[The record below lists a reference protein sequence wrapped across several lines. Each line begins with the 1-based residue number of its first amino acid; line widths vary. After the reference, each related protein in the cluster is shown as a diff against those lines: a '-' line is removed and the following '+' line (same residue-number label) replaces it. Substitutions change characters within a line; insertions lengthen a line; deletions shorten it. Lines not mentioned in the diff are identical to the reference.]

1 MMPREADL
9 AELVGFRPDERLLEE
24 DAGNLPT
31 SVGKPES
38 LPPDSGVRRRLVGAG
53 ATLTG
58 VSLIGGL
65 ALIVLGLIE
74 AISGGSAAVT
84 VVAFVLGIVLVGT
97 HWGWVHVAELTA
109 NTLESRRNSSLLDRR
124 RGWLETIEPYPRW
137 EVSTTTGEDGS
148 ISIITVCYRPV
159 RRGEGTFNF
168 LREQVAQE
176 LHSGE
181 EPAAAVAERAEL
193 VRRRA
198 AADTA
203 RERQRYEAARGAY
216 EQALLA
222 NTDEQERLAAVRAA
236 SEALSEQINA
246 RLRDPPLTE

>member
-1 MMPREADL
+1 MPREADL
-9 AELVGFRPDERLLEE
+9 AELVGFLPDERLLGD
-24 DAGNLPT
+24 DAGNLPA

-38 LPPDSGVRRRLVGAG
+38 LPPASAVRRRLVGAG
-53 ATLTG
+53 ATLTA

-84 VVAFVLGIVLVGT
+84 VVALVLGIVLAGT

-137 EVSTTTGEDGS
+137 EVTTTTGEDGS

-159 RRGEGTFNF
+159 RRGEGTFSF
-168 LREQVAQE
+168 RREEVARE

-181 EPAAAVAERAEL
+181 EPAATVAERAEL

-203 RERQRYEAARGAY
+203 RERQRYEAARDAY
-216 EQALLA
+216 ERALLA
-222 NTDEQERLAAVRAA
+222 NTDEQARLAAVRAA

-246 RLRDPPLTE
+246 HLRDPPLTE

>member
-1 MMPREADL
+1 MPREADL

-24 DAGNLPT
+24 DAGKLPA

-38 LPPDSGVRRRLVGAG
+38 LPPSSGTRRRLVGAG

-84 VVAFVLGIVLVGT
+84 AVAFVLGIVLVGT

-109 NTLESRRNSSLLDRR
+109 NTLDARRNSSLLDRR
-124 RGWLETIEPYPRW
+124 RVWLGTIEPYPRW
-137 EVSTTTGEDGS
+137 EVSTTTGADGS

-159 RRGEGTFNF
+159 PRGEGTFSF
-168 LREQVAQE
+168 RPEEVAREV
-176 LHSGE
+176 HSGE
-181 EPAAAVAERAEL
+181 EPAAGVAERAEL

-198 AADTA
+198 AADTE
-203 RERQRYEAARGAY
+203 RERERYEAARGAY
-216 EQALLA
+216 ERALLA
-222 NTDEQERLAAVRAA
+222 HADEQERLAVVRAA
-236 SEALSEQINA
+236 SEALSEQINEH
-246 RLRDPPLTE
+246 LRDPPLTE